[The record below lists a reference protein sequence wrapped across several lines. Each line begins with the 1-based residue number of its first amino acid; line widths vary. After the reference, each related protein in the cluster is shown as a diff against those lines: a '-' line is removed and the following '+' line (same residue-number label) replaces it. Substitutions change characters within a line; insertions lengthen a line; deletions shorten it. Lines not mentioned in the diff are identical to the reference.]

1 VLEALEASIASH
13 PASGRREQGRSGAAG
28 GASADAPGSTGSPL
42 ATVTRIDRHEG
53 ATVLRFVPR
62 RPVGPHGS
70 DAA

>member
-1 VLEALEASIASH
+1 MLEALEASIASH
-13 PASGRREQGRSGAAG
+13 PASGRREQGRSDAAG
-28 GASADAPGSTGSPL
+28 GASASDAPGSPL

-62 RPVGPHGS
+62 RRPAGPHGS